1 MQAEPASAI
10 KSAKGKRY
18 RLPDSDCSVDELVTV
33 LTKWFE
39 REGTRC
45 IPTLLDTV
53 TKLWPARGMPSAHL
67 LCLSAAYGFALLL
80 SAVDS
85 TLHPRHA
92 KLTAAILDVHSK
104 EPCFAGGPER
114 SEVRAMMFSKTLLC
128 MLSKYRDLVTY
139 ATKAITIRR
148 TSNIDQWGKISLL
161 CSKIKLPASS
171 YSSQKKIIGVAAH
184 GQSVTCSAEDYKFP
198 SDASTEAA
206 LLDDDLDSLLR
217 AIDKD
222 ETGR

>member
-1 MQAEPASAI
+1 MQAEPASTL
-10 KSAKGKRY
+10 KTTGKRY

-80 SAVDS
+80 AAVDS

-92 KLTAAILDVHSK
+92 KLTASILDVHSK
-104 EPCFAGGPER
+104 DPCFAGGHEG
-114 SEVRAMMFSKTLLC
+114 SEVRAMMFSKTLLLMC
-128 MLSKYRDLVTY
+128 SKYRDLVTY

-184 GQSVTCSAEDYKFP
+184 GESVSAQPRLPSDCSAE
-198 SDASTEAA
+198 AA
-206 LLDDDLDSLLR
+206 LFDDDLDTLMRDS
-217 AIDKD
+217 DND